1 MHRFVFRKLTMS
13 VSRLQGCKLWG
24 PKGTFSASTPLS
36 YKFIRMIL
44 QCTGGGILVPI
55 FINSIP
61 VPMSTDA
68 YPIAIC
74 ASFLLHNYV
83 PIVREVMELAPVFKV
98 SKTND

>member
-1 MHRFVFRKLTMS
+1 LFGSKGVF
-13 VSRLQGCKLWG
+13 G
-24 PKGTFSASTPLS
+24 PETPLS

-61 VPMSTDA
+61 VSLATDA

-74 ASFLLHNYV
+74 LSFLLHNYV
-83 PIVREVMELAPVFKV
+83 PVIREVMELTPIFKV
-98 SKTND
+98 RG